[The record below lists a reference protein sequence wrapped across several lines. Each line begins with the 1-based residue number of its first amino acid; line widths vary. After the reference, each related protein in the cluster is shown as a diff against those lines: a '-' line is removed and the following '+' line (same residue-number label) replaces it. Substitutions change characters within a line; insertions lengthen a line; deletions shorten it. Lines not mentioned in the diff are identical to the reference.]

1 MTHCPN
7 CEATVETGED
17 VAFGEMGAQLGF
29 LKASKRFYVASCV
42 ECGHTLGSGVAGA
55 QEDA

>member
-1 MTHCPN
+1 MAHCPN
-7 CEATVETGED
+7 CGTTVGTADD
-17 VAFGEMGAQLGF
+17 VAFSEMGAQLGF
-29 LKASKRFYVASCV
+29 LKASKRFYVAACV